1 MGTDRDGLDSIL
13 AGNEEGAKGCC
24 LSVDM
29 TSDGIAV
36 LSSDGY
42 VLAPNGGAVA
52 VCDHTYTELRQVAPR
67 LLPVGQALDL
77 ARACRSKIAITL
89 RDPSLLPQMRMTLRQ
104 TDYLDDAVFVGLGLV
119 EAARIASANPDL
131 HIMGEMPAVPDN
143 IAALV
148 NASQTTGLFG
158 LRAAPAHLTPPL
170 LRACRAAGLF
180 TMSLPTNDP
189 RTLDTL
195 IRGGVNFIET
205 SCPRAKRPGRSA
217 SRCAALTESRKRHLM
232 HQRARGAFFLVLC
245 VFSLFILNFSRLLFY
260 IFSFSPP
267 FSVLYYDKVI
277 LHSASC
283 GGIAIKIK

>member
-67 LLPVGQALDL
+67 LLPVGQAFDL

-205 SCPRAKRPGRSA
+205 SRPDLA
-217 SRCAALTESRKRHLM
+217 AALLPEGKKAQP
-232 HQRARGAFFLVLC
+232 QRFPMRG
-245 VFSLFILNFSRLLFY
+245 I
-260 IFSFSPP
+260 
-267 FSVLYYDKVI
+267 D
-277 LHSASC
+277 
-283 GGIAIKIK
+283 

>member
-52 VCDHTYTELRQVAPR
+52 VCDHTYTELRKVAPR

-131 HIMGEMPAVPDN
+131 HIMGEMPAVP
-143 IAALV
+143 
-148 NASQTTGLFG
+148 G

-205 SCPRAKRPGRSA
+205 SRPDLA
-217 SRCAALTESRKRHLM
+217 AALLPEGKKARP
-232 HQRARGAFFLVLC
+232 QRFPMRG
-245 VFSLFILNFSRLLFY
+245 I
-260 IFSFSPP
+260 
-267 FSVLYYDKVI
+267 D
-277 LHSASC
+277 
-283 GGIAIKIK
+283 

>member
-52 VCDHTYTELRQVAPR
+52 VCDHTYTELRKVAPR

-119 EAARIASANPDL
+119 EAARLAAANPDL

-158 LRAAPAHLTPPL
+158 RRAGSSYAASAPRLPRRRAVYHESADERPAHARHAHSRRRQLHRDLPSRPRRSAPARRQKGP
-170 LRACRAAGLF
+170 A
-180 TMSLPTNDP
+180 
-189 RTLDTL
+189 
-195 IRGGVNFIET
+195 
-205 SCPRAKRPGRSA
+205 
-217 SRCAALTESRKRHLM
+217 AALPDARH
-232 HQRARGAFFLVLC
+232 
-245 VFSLFILNFSRLLFY
+245 
-260 IFSFSPP
+260 
-267 FSVLYYDKVI
+267 
-277 LHSASC
+277 
-283 GGIAIKIK
+283 

>member
-170 LRACRAAGLF
+170 LRACRAAGL
-180 TMSLPTNDP
+180 
-189 RTLDTL
+189 
-195 IRGGVNFIET
+195 
-205 SCPRAKRPGRSA
+205 PGA
-217 SRCAALTESRKRHLM
+217 V
-232 HQRARGAFFLVLC
+232 AFM
-245 VFSLFILNFSRLLFY
+245 
-260 IFSFSPP
+260 
-267 FSVLYYDKVI
+267 
-277 LHSASC
+277 
-283 GGIAIKIK
+283 

>member
-1 MGTDRDGLDSIL
+1 MPYTTNDIFVLSAAGCMGTDRDGLDSIL

-24 LSVDM
+24 LTVDM
-29 TSDGIAV
+29 TSDGLAV

-42 VLAPNGGAVA
+42 VLAPNGGAMT
-52 VCDHTYTELRQVAPR
+52 VCDHTYTELHKVCPK

-77 ARACRSKIAITL
+77 AHACHSKIAVTL

-104 TDYLDDAVFVGLGLV
+104 TDYLDDTIFVGLGLV

-148 NASQTTGLFG
+148 NAAQSTGLFG
-158 LRAAPAHLTPPL
+158 LRAAPVHLTPPL

-195 IRGGVNFIET
+195 IRGNVNFIET
-205 SCPRAKRPGRSA
+205 ARPDYA
-217 SRCAALTESRKRHLM
+217 AALLPGGKAEP
-232 HQRARGAFFLVLC
+232 QRFPLRG
-245 VFSLFILNFSRLLFY
+245 I
-260 IFSFSPP
+260 
-267 FSVLYYDKVI
+267 D
-277 LHSASC
+277 
-283 GGIAIKIK
+283 

>member
-67 LLPVGQALDL
+67 LLPVGQALKVL
-77 ARACRSKIAITL
+77 SAFPNMKMIAITL

-119 EAARIASANPDL
+119 EAARLAATNPDL

-205 SCPRAKRPGRSA
+205 SRPDLA
-217 SRCAALTESRKRHLM
+217 AALLPEGKKARP
-232 HQRARGAFFLVLC
+232 QRFPMRG
-245 VFSLFILNFSRLLFY
+245 I
-260 IFSFSPP
+260 
-267 FSVLYYDKVI
+267 D
-277 LHSASC
+277 
-283 GGIAIKIK
+283 

>member
-52 VCDHTYTELRQVAPR
+52 VCDHTYTELRKVAPR

-158 LRAAPAHLTPPL
+158 LRAA
-170 LRACRAAGLF
+170 GLF

-205 SCPRAKRPGRSA
+205 SRPDLA
-217 SRCAALTESRKRHLM
+217 AALLPEGKKARP
-232 HQRARGAFFLVLC
+232 QRFPMRG
-245 VFSLFILNFSRLLFY
+245 I
-260 IFSFSPP
+260 
-267 FSVLYYDKVI
+267 D
-277 LHSASC
+277 
-283 GGIAIKIK
+283 

>member
-52 VCDHTYTELRQVAPR
+52 VCDHTYTELRKVAPR

-119 EAARIASANPDL
+119 EAARLAAANPDL

-148 NASQTTGLFG
+148 NASQTTGCSACAPRRLI
-158 LRAAPAHLTPPL
+158 LRRLCSAPAAPQG
-170 LRACRAAGLF
+170 C
-180 TMSLPTNDP
+180 LP
-189 RTLDTL
+189 
-195 IRGGVNFIET
+195 
-205 SCPRAKRPGRSA
+205 
-217 SRCAALTESRKRHLM
+217 
-232 HQRARGAFFLVLC
+232 
-245 VFSLFILNFSRLLFY
+245 
-260 IFSFSPP
+260 
-267 FSVLYYDKVI
+267 
-277 LHSASC
+277 
-283 GGIAIKIK
+283 

>member
-52 VCDHTYTELRQVAPR
+52 VQAGGMMLSVNR
-67 LLPVGQALDL
+67 LTADL
-77 ARACRSKIAITL
+77 ARACRSKTAITL

-131 HIMGEMPAVPDN
+131 HIMGEMPAVPVN

-205 SCPRAKRPGRSA
+205 SRPDLA
-217 SRCAALTESRKRHLM
+217 AALLPEGKKARP
-232 HQRARGAFFLVLC
+232 QRFPMRG
-245 VFSLFILNFSRLLFY
+245 I
-260 IFSFSPP
+260 
-267 FSVLYYDKVI
+267 D
-277 LHSASC
+277 
-283 GGIAIKIK
+283 

>member
-119 EAARIASANPDL
+119 EAARLAATNPDL

-170 LRACRAAGLF
+170 LRACRAAGLR
-180 TMSLPTNDP
+180 TPQTVTLCPAPQGCLP
-189 RTLDTL
+189 
-195 IRGGVNFIET
+195 
-205 SCPRAKRPGRSA
+205 
-217 SRCAALTESRKRHLM
+217 
-232 HQRARGAFFLVLC
+232 
-245 VFSLFILNFSRLLFY
+245 
-260 IFSFSPP
+260 
-267 FSVLYYDKVI
+267 
-277 LHSASC
+277 
-283 GGIAIKIK
+283 

>member
-1 MGTDRDGLDSIL
+1 M
-13 AGNEEGAKGCC
+13 
-24 LSVDM
+24 
-29 TSDGIAV
+29 
-36 LSSDGY
+36 
-42 VLAPNGGAVA
+42 
-52 VCDHTYTELRQVAPR
+52 
-67 LLPVGQALDL
+67 GQALDL

-119 EAARIASANPDL
+119 EAARLAAANPDL

-205 SCPRAKRPGRSA
+205 SRPDLA
-217 SRCAALTESRKRHLM
+217 AALLPEGKQARP
-232 HQRARGAFFLVLC
+232 QRFPMRG
-245 VFSLFILNFSRLLFY
+245 I
-260 IFSFSPP
+260 
-267 FSVLYYDKVI
+267 D
-277 LHSASC
+277 
-283 GGIAIKIK
+283 

>member
-148 NASQTTGLFG
+148 NASQTTGL
-158 LRAAPAHLTPPL
+158 RAAPAHLTPPL

-205 SCPRAKRPGRSA
+205 SRPDLA
-217 SRCAALTESRKRHLM
+217 AALLPEGKKARP
-232 HQRARGAFFLVLC
+232 QRFPMRG
-245 VFSLFILNFSRLLFY
+245 I
-260 IFSFSPP
+260 
-267 FSVLYYDKVI
+267 D
-277 LHSASC
+277 
-283 GGIAIKIK
+283 

>member
-52 VCDHTYTELRQVAPR
+52 VCDHTYTELRKVAP
-67 LLPVGQALDL
+67 
-77 ARACRSKIAITL
+77 RSKIAITL

-205 SCPRAKRPGRSA
+205 SRPDLA
-217 SRCAALTESRKRHLM
+217 AALLPEGKKARP
-232 HQRARGAFFLVLC
+232 QRFPMRG
-245 VFSLFILNFSRLLFY
+245 I
-260 IFSFSPP
+260 
-267 FSVLYYDKVI
+267 D
-277 LHSASC
+277 
-283 GGIAIKIK
+283 

>member
-1 MGTDRDGLDSIL
+1 MDTDRDGLDSIL

-52 VCDHTYTELRQVAPR
+52 VCDHTYTELRKVAPR

-89 RDPSLLPQMRMTLRQ
+89 RDPSLLP
-104 TDYLDDAVFVGLGLV
+104 
-119 EAARIASANPDL
+119 

-205 SCPRAKRPGRSA
+205 SRPDLA
-217 SRCAALTESRKRHLM
+217 AALLPEGKKARP
-232 HQRARGAFFLVLC
+232 QRFPMRG
-245 VFSLFILNFSRLLFY
+245 I
-260 IFSFSPP
+260 
-267 FSVLYYDKVI
+267 D
-277 LHSASC
+277 
-283 GGIAIKIK
+283 

>member
-52 VCDHTYTELRQVAPR
+52 VCDHTYTE
-67 LLPVGQALDL
+67 
-77 ARACRSKIAITL
+77 RACRSKIAITL

-205 SCPRAKRPGRSA
+205 ARPDLA
-217 SRCAALTESRKRHLM
+217 AALLPEGKKARP
-232 HQRARGAFFLVLC
+232 QRFPMRG
-245 VFSLFILNFSRLLFY
+245 I
-260 IFSFSPP
+260 
-267 FSVLYYDKVI
+267 D
-277 LHSASC
+277 
-283 GGIAIKIK
+283 

>member
-1 MGTDRDGLDSIL
+1 MRAWGDVGKSVRFKAGASARGGLRGRRAPERGSEIVQSVVAVPL
-13 AGNEEGAKGCC
+13 VLLVVFATVQAGGMM
-24 LSVDM
+24 LSV
-29 TSDGIAV
+29 
-36 LSSDGY
+36 
-42 VLAPNGGAVA
+42 N
-52 VCDHTYTELRQVAPR
+52 R
-67 LLPVGQALDL
+67 LTADL

-205 SCPRAKRPGRSA
+205 ARPDLA
-217 SRCAALTESRKRHLM
+217 AALLPEGKKARP
-232 HQRARGAFFLVLC
+232 QRFPMRG
-245 VFSLFILNFSRLLFY
+245 I
-260 IFSFSPP
+260 
-267 FSVLYYDKVI
+267 D
-277 LHSASC
+277 
-283 GGIAIKIK
+283 